1 MQKPIYLDYAA
12 TTPVD
17 PRVVAVMMRYLTKEG
32 CFGNP
37 SSVTHVYGQEAKRA
51 VDLARE
57 QVAALIQAQPN
68 DIIFTSCATESINT
82 AIKGIAKFYHRR
94 GKHIITLK
102 TEHPAVIKTCEAL
115 EREGYEVSY
124 LTPKIGGLVDFDL
137 LKNTL
142 RDDTVLVSVM
152 HVNNEVGVI
161 QDIEKIGELVKSR
174 GAFFHVDAVQSV
186 GKLPVDVNK
195 MYADLMSFSGHKLY
209 APKGVGVLY
218 VRQTPRVHLEPLLHG
233 AKQENNLRAGTLAVH
248 QIAAIGEA
256 FVMAKEYLPK
266 ADAHYQLLRETLL
279 NGLKEVPGWRLNG
292 DVKYC
297 HPSIVN
303 ISFEKFNNQQLVERL
318 SGLAISTGSACMTG
332 SLEPSPVLR
341 AIGVP
346 IHLAK
351 NAIRLSFGRETTME
365 DVKRTMKMIEYAC
378 NSEEL

>member
-1 MQKPIYLDYAA
+1 MDRPIYLDYAA

-17 PRVVAVMMRYLTKEG
+17 PRVAKVMMRYLMKED

-37 SSVTHVYGQEAKRA
+37 SSVTHVYGQEAKKV

-57 QVAALIQAQPN
+57 QVAALIQAQASE
-68 DIIFTSCATESINT
+68 IIFTSCATESINT

-115 EREGYEVSY
+115 ERDGYEISY
-124 LTPKIGGLVDFDL
+124 LTPLFGGLMDFDL
-137 LKNTL
+137 LKETL

-161 QDIEKIGELVKSR
+161 QDIERIGELVKSR

-186 GKLPVDVNK
+186 GKLAIDVNK
-195 MYADLMSFSGHKLY
+195 MHADLMSFSGHKLY

-218 VRQTPRVHLEPLLHG
+218 VRQHPKIHLEPLIHG

-248 QIAAIGEA
+248 QIVAIGEA
-256 FVMAKEYLPK
+256 FVLANEYLPK
-266 ADAHYQLLRETLL
+266 ADAHYQLLRQVLL
-279 NGLKEVPGWRLNG
+279 DNLKDLPGWLLNG
-292 DVKYC
+292 DVQHC

-303 ISFEKFNNQQLVERL
+303 ISFDKFTNQQLVQRL
-318 SGLAISTGSACMTG
+318 SGLAISTGSACTTG

-351 NAIRLSFGRETTME
+351 NAIRISFGRETTVE
-365 DVKRTMKMIEYAC
+365 EVEQAAGLIEA
-378 NSEEL
+378 SL